1 MIPSDSLRHEI
12 LNYSLNKYNTKP
24 IYPWTLLPEYAVLRH
39 ESSLKWYALFMNVDG
54 QRLGLTPGRI
64 YDVIDLRCR
73 EEDISSYLGKRGFLP
88 AYHMSK
94 KDWITILLDG
104 SVDLEK
110 IIELLDISFEIT
122 RDHKD
127 LSSSSDYKSLG
138 KEDVFFKAISSN
150 NNSDYSHNYF
160 NKSFDTNNNSKY
172 NKSFDISN
180 DSKYNRSFYADKNYD
195 YNISKDIEIPAKVT
209 FTGTYKDQPL
219 SFGGRRHADESLP
232 PKIAQMK
239 ELYNVLDSKPGAD
252 GYYFYKQGK
261 FMEDYEEPYDFRGR
275 FTRYFPTYHVM
286 NNDQLQGYF
295 DFRRRFRNGE
305 IDAYSLSGS
314 SIASISFVYVYL
326 YEILCNIGISD
337 PEEGFRKLLYIDE
350 VFGDKDPSMHEYIQD
365 WLKDYVVY
373 YNLPENL
380 IDGVYDKSFDDS
392 LSTLLT
398 YENYLRGVKGDK
410 ISSPSENI
418 INDNKT
424 SKDPGVGLSED
435 DIHKIF
441 EAIDAL
447 SSYSLK
453 GSLFYKKNPK
463 DMEEVTV
470 RAYRNVSLF
479 YQEHN
484 KPMLLEKCFGA
495 KGVYPYHMFRKA
507 IFYDHI
513 HYEDYEYVF
522 SDARIYRCRD
532 GHWSLETFYKAD
544 SKSSDL
550 GAICKEIDRICRR
563 KFSFGHPLQQKLN
576 LPLIIQ
582 AISDA
587 ADTYIK
593 EKEEAAKP
601 KIHID
606 FGKLSG
612 IRKDAA
618 YTRDQLITEE
628 EMSDEDEFMKFDD
641 EVSAG
646 NETKA
651 GSNNNAS
658 VYNYKL
664 QPSENDNNIK
674 DDITEDDISKD
685 YILKGDIFNDQASN
699 DNDANDKAVSND
711 QPSGNL
717 LISEHQM
724 NIVNLLLSGGNV
736 IEYAASNHLMLA
748 VEIDAIN
755 EALYDEIGDTVI
767 EFDGDT
773 PRLVEDYIGEIKN
786 TLELNDNGN

>member
-12 LNYSLNKYNTKP
+12 LEYSLNKYNTKP

-73 EEDISSYLGKRGFLP
+73 EEDIPSFLGKRGFLP

-104 SVDLEK
+104 SVELEK

-127 LSSSSDYKSLG
+127 LSSSSDY
-138 KEDVFFKAISSN
+138 
-150 NNSDYSHNYF
+150 
-160 NKSFDTNNNSKY
+160 

-180 DSKYNRSFYADKNYD
+180 DSKYNRSFCADKNYD

-337 PEEGFRKLLYIDE
+337 PEEGFRKLLYVDE

-373 YNLPENL
+373 YNLPESL

-392 LSTLLT
+392 LSTILT
-398 YENYLRGVKGDK
+398 YENYIRGVKGDK
-410 ISSPSENI
+410 ISSSSEKI
-418 INDNKT
+418 INDDKT
-424 SKDPGVGLSED
+424 SKDSSFELSED
-435 DIHKIF
+435 DVHKIF

-463 DMEEVTV
+463 DMEEITV

-628 EMSDEDEFMKFDD
+628 EMSDEDEFMKFED

-646 NETKA
+646 NITESV
-651 GSNNNAS
+651 SNKS
-658 VYNYKL
+658 VALSDSKL
-664 QPSENDNNIK
+664 QIGV
-674 DDITEDDISKD
+674 DDIDIREV
-685 YILKGDIFNDQASN
+685 ISN
-699 DNDANDKAVSND
+699 DNISNDKTVSND

-724 NIVNLLLSGGNV
+724 NIVNLLLAGGNV

-773 PRLVEDYIGEIKN
+773 PELVEDYIDDIKQI
-786 TLELNDNGN
+786 LGIR

>member
-12 LNYSLNKYNTKP
+12 LEYSLNKYNTKP

-127 LSSSSDYKSLG
+127 LSSSSDY
-138 KEDVFFKAISSN
+138 
-150 NNSDYSHNYF
+150 
-160 NKSFDTNNNSKY
+160 

-219 SFGGRRHADESLP
+219 SFGGRRRADESLP

-314 SIASISFVYVYL
+314 SITSLSFVYVYL

-350 VFGDKDPSMHEYIQD
+350 VFGDKDSSMHEYIQD

-373 YNLPENL
+373 YNLPESL
-380 IDGVYDKSFDDS
+380 IDEVYDKCFDDS
-392 LSTLLT
+392 LSTILT
-398 YENYLRGVKGDK
+398 YENYIRDVKGDK

-418 INDNKT
+418 INDDKT
-424 SKDPGVGLSED
+424 SKDSAFELSDD

-453 GSLFYKKNPK
+453 GSLFHKKNPK
-463 DMEEVTV
+463 DMEEITV

-522 SDARIYRCRD
+522 SNARIYRCRD

-628 EMSDEDEFMKFDD
+628 EMSDEDEFMKFED
-641 EVSAG
+641 EVLA
-646 NETKA
+646 
-651 GSNNNAS
+651 SNITES
-658 VYNYKL
+658 VSNKSVALSDSKL
-664 QPSENDNNIK
+664 QIGV
-674 DDITEDDISKD
+674 DDIDIREV
-685 YILKGDIFNDQASN
+685 ISN
-699 DNDANDKAVSND
+699 DNISNDKTVRND

-724 NIVNLLLSGGNV
+724 NIVNLLLAGENV

-748 VEIDAIN
+748 IEIDAIN

-773 PRLVEDYIGEIKN
+773 PELVEDYIDDIKQI
-786 TLELNDNGN
+786 LGIR

>member
-12 LNYSLNKYNTKP
+12 LEYSLNKYNTKP

-104 SVDLEK
+104 SVDIEK

-127 LSSSSDYKSLG
+127 LSSSSD
-138 KEDVFFKAISSN
+138 
-150 NNSDYSHNYF
+150 
-160 NKSFDTNNNSKY
+160 Y

-195 YNISKDIEIPAKVT
+195 YNISKDIDIPAKVT

-219 SFGGRRHADESLP
+219 SFGGRRRADESLP

-305 IDAYSLSGS
+305 IDVSSISSGAYVTSLSF
-314 SIASISFVYVYL
+314 IYVYL

-337 PEEGFRKLLYIDE
+337 PEEGFRKLLYMDE

-373 YNLPENL
+373 YNLPESL
-380 IDGVYDKSFDDS
+380 IDGGYDKSFDDS

-398 YENYLRGVKGDK
+398 YENFIRDARGDK
-410 ISSPSENI
+410 ISSSSENI
-418 INDNKT
+418 IDDDKT
-424 SKDPGVGLSED
+424 SKDSSFELSED

-513 HYEDYEYVF
+513 HYEDYEYIF

-628 EMSDEDEFMKFDD
+628 ELSDEDEFLKF
-641 EVSAG
+641 
-646 NETKA
+646 
-651 GSNNNAS
+651 
-658 VYNYKL
+658 
-664 QPSENDNNIK
+664 ENDNNIK

-685 YILKGDIFNDQASN
+685 YILKVDISNDQISN
-699 DNDANDKAVSND
+699 DNVSNDKTVSND

-717 LISEHQM
+717 PISEKQM

-748 VEIDAIN
+748 IEIDAIN

-773 PRLVEDYIGEIKN
+773 PELVEDYIDDIKQI
-786 TLELNDNGN
+786 LGIR

>member
-12 LNYSLNKYNTKP
+12 LEYSLNKYNTKP

-127 LSSSSDYKSLG
+127 LSSSSG
-138 KEDVFFKAISSN
+138 
-150 NNSDYSHNYF
+150 H
-160 NKSFDTNNNSKY
+160 
-172 NKSFDISN
+172 
-180 DSKYNRSFYADKNYD
+180 KNYD

-219 SFGGRRHADESLP
+219 SFGGRRRADESLP

-337 PEEGFRKLLYIDE
+337 PEEGFRKLLYVDE

-373 YNLPENL
+373 YNLPESL

-392 LSTLLT
+392 LSTILT
-398 YENYLRGVKGDK
+398 YENYIRDIKGDK
-410 ISSPSENI
+410 ISSSSENI
-418 INDNKT
+418 INDDKT
-424 SKDPGVGLSED
+424 SKDSTFELSED
-435 DIHKIF
+435 DVHKIF

-550 GAICKEIDRICRR
+550 GAICKEID
-563 KFSFGHPLQQKLN
+563 
-576 LPLIIQ
+576 
-582 AISDA
+582 
-587 ADTYIK
+587 
-593 EKEEAAKP
+593 
-601 KIHID
+601 
-606 FGKLSG
+606 
-612 IRKDAA
+612 
-618 YTRDQLITEE
+618 
-628 EMSDEDEFMKFDD
+628 
-641 EVSAG
+641 
-646 NETKA
+646 
-651 GSNNNAS
+651 
-658 VYNYKL
+658 
-664 QPSENDNNIK
+664 
-674 DDITEDDISKD
+674 
-685 YILKGDIFNDQASN
+685 
-699 DNDANDKAVSND
+699 
-711 QPSGNL
+711 
-717 LISEHQM
+717 
-724 NIVNLLLSGGNV
+724 
-736 IEYAASNHLMLA
+736 
-748 VEIDAIN
+748 
-755 EALYDEIGDTVI
+755 
-767 EFDGDT
+767 
-773 PRLVEDYIGEIKN
+773 
-786 TLELNDNGN
+786 

>member
-12 LNYSLNKYNTKP
+12 LEYSLNKYNTKP

-73 EEDISSYLGKRGFLP
+73 KEDISSYLGKRGFLP

-104 SVDLEK
+104 SADLEK

-127 LSSSSDYKSLG
+127 LSSSSD
-138 KEDVFFKAISSN
+138 
-150 NNSDYSHNYF
+150 
-160 NKSFDTNNNSKY
+160 Y

-219 SFGGRRHADESLP
+219 SFGGRRRADESLP

-314 SIASISFVYVYL
+314 SITSLSFVYVYL

-373 YNLPENL
+373 YNLPESL

-392 LSTLLT
+392 LSTILT
-398 YENYLRGVKGDK
+398 YENYIRDVKGDK

-418 INDNKT
+418 INDDKT
-424 SKDPGVGLSED
+424 SKDSAFELSED

-658 VYNYKL
+658 VYDYKL
-664 QPSENDNNIK
+664 QPSENDNDIK

-685 YILKGDIFNDQASN
+685 YILKGDISNDQASN

-748 VEIDAIN
+748 IEIDAIN

-773 PRLVEDYIGEIKN
+773 PELVEDYIDDIKQI
-786 TLELNDNGN
+786 LGIR

>member
-12 LNYSLNKYNTKP
+12 LEYSLNKYNTKP

-127 LSSSSDYKSLG
+127 LSSSSDY
-138 KEDVFFKAISSN
+138 
-150 NNSDYSHNYF
+150 
-160 NKSFDTNNNSKY
+160 

-219 SFGGRRHADESLP
+219 SFGGRRRTDESLP

-239 ELYNVLDSKPGAD
+239 ELYNVLDSKTGAD

-261 FMEDYEEPYDFRGR
+261 FMEDYEEPYDFHGR

-314 SIASISFVYVYL
+314 SITSLSFVYVYL

-373 YNLPENL
+373 YNLPESL
-380 IDGVYDKSFDDS
+380 IDGVYDKNFDDS
-392 LSTLLT
+392 LSTILT
-398 YENYLRGVKGDK
+398 YENYIRDVKGDK

-418 INDNKT
+418 INDDKT
-424 SKDPGVGLSED
+424 SKDSAFELSDD

-463 DMEEVTV
+463 DMEEITV

-628 EMSDEDEFMKFDD
+628 EIYSEEDLLDQIDTGAKNNQYTSDEYEFMKFDD
-641 EVSAG
+641 EVLAG

-651 GSNNNAS
+651 GSDNNAS
-658 VYNYKL
+658 VYDYKL
-664 QPSENDNNIK
+664 QPSE
-674 DDITEDDISKD
+674 
-685 YILKGDIFNDQASN
+685 
-699 DNDANDKAVSND
+699 NDKAVSND

-717 LISEHQM
+717 PISEHQM
-724 NIVNLLLSGGNV
+724 NIVNLLLAGKNV

-755 EALYDEIGDTVI
+755 ETLYDEIGDTVI

-773 PRLVEDYIGEIKN
+773 PELVEDYIDDIKQI
-786 TLELNDNGN
+786 LGIR

>member
-12 LNYSLNKYNTKP
+12 LEYSLNKYNTKP

-104 SVDLEK
+104 SADLEK

-127 LSSSSDYKSLG
+127 LSSSSD
-138 KEDVFFKAISSN
+138 
-150 NNSDYSHNYF
+150 
-160 NKSFDTNNNSKY
+160 Y

-314 SIASISFVYVYL
+314 SIISLSFIYVYL

-350 VFGDKDPSMHEYIQD
+350 VFGDKDPSMHEYITD

-373 YNLPENL
+373 YNLPESL

-424 SKDPGVGLSED
+424 SKDSAFELSDD

-628 EMSDEDEFMKFDD
+628 EIYSEEDLLDQIDTGAKNNQYTSDEYEFMKFDD

-658 VYNYKL
+658 VYDYKL
-664 QPSENDNNIK
+664 QPSE
-674 DDITEDDISKD
+674 
-685 YILKGDIFNDQASN
+685 
-699 DNDANDKAVSND
+699 NDKAVSND

-748 VEIDAIN
+748 IEIDAIN

-773 PRLVEDYIGEIKN
+773 PELVEDYIDDIKQI
-786 TLELNDNGN
+786 LGIR

>member
-12 LNYSLNKYNTKP
+12 LEYSLNKYNTKP

-88 AYHMSK
+88 AYHMNK

-122 RDHKD
+122 RNHKD
-127 LSSSSDYKSLG
+127 LSSSSD
-138 KEDVFFKAISSN
+138 
-150 NNSDYSHNYF
+150 
-160 NKSFDTNNNSKY
+160 Y

-180 DSKYNRSFYADKNYD
+180 DSKYVKSFYSDNNYEH
-195 YNISKDIEIPAKVT
+195 NISKDIDIPAKVT

-219 SFGGRRHADESLP
+219 SFGGRRRADESLP

-261 FMEDYEEPYDFRGR
+261 FMEDYEEPYDFHGR

-373 YNLPENL
+373 YNLPESL

-398 YENYLRGVKGDK
+398 YENFIRDIKDDK

-418 INDNKT
+418 INDDKT

-628 EMSDEDEFMKFDD
+628 EMSDEDEFMKFED
-641 EVSAG
+641 EVLA
-646 NETKA
+646 
-651 GSNNNAS
+651 SNITES
-658 VYNYKL
+658 VSNKSVALSDSKL
-664 QPSENDNNIK
+664 QIGV
-674 DDITEDDISKD
+674 DDIDIREV
-685 YILKGDIFNDQASN
+685 ISN
-699 DNDANDKAVSND
+699 DNISNDKTVSND

-724 NIVNLLLSGGNV
+724 NIVNLLL
-736 IEYAASNHLMLA
+736 
-748 VEIDAIN
+748 
-755 EALYDEIGDTVI
+755 
-767 EFDGDT
+767 
-773 PRLVEDYIGEIKN
+773 
-786 TLELNDNGN
+786 

>member
-12 LNYSLNKYNTKP
+12 LEYSLNKYNTKP

-88 AYHMSK
+88 AYHMNK

-127 LSSSSDYKSLG
+127 LSSSSDY
-138 KEDVFFKAISSN
+138 
-150 NNSDYSHNYF
+150 
-160 NKSFDTNNNSKY
+160 

-195 YNISKDIEIPAKVT
+195 YNISKDIDIPAKVT

-219 SFGGRRHADESLP
+219 SFGGRRRADESLP

-261 FMEDYEEPYDFRGR
+261 FMEDYEEPYDFHGR

-314 SIASISFVYVYL
+314 SITSLSFIYVYL

-373 YNLPENL
+373 YNLPESL

-398 YENYLRGVKGDK
+398 YENFIRDIKDDK

-418 INDNKT
+418 INDDKT

-628 EMSDEDEFMKFDD
+628 EMSDEDEFMKFED
-641 EVSAG
+641 EVLA
-646 NETKA
+646 
-651 GSNNNAS
+651 SNITES
-658 VYNYKL
+658 VSNKSVALSDSKL
-664 QPSENDNNIK
+664 QIGV
-674 DDITEDDISKD
+674 DDIDIREV
-685 YILKGDIFNDQASN
+685 ISN
-699 DNDANDKAVSND
+699 DNISNDKTVSND

-748 VEIDAIN
+748 IEIDAIN

-767 EFDGDT
+767 EFDEDT
-773 PRLVEDYIGEIKN
+773 PELVEDYIDDIKQI
-786 TLELNDNGN
+786 LGIR

>member
-12 LNYSLNKYNTKP
+12 LEYSLNKYNTKP

-73 EEDISSYLGKRGFLP
+73 EEDISSYLGKKGFLP

-127 LSSSSDYKSLG
+127 LSSSS
-138 KEDVFFKAISSN
+138 E
-150 NNSDYSHNYF
+150 
-160 NKSFDTNNNSKY
+160 Y

-180 DSKYNRSFYADKNYD
+180 DSKYNRSFCADKNYD
-195 YNISKDIEIPAKVT
+195 YNISKDIDIPAKVT

-219 SFGGRRHADESLP
+219 SFGGRRRADESLP
-232 PKIAQMK
+232 PMIAQMK

-261 FMEDYEEPYDFRGR
+261 FMEDYEEPYDFHGR

-314 SIASISFVYVYL
+314 SITSLSFIYVYL

-373 YNLPENL
+373 YNLPESL

-392 LSTLLT
+392 LSTILT
-398 YENYLRGVKGDK
+398 YENYIRDIKDDK

-435 DIHKIF
+435 DVHKIF

-628 EMSDEDEFMKFDD
+628 EMSDEDEFMKFED
-641 EVSAG
+641 EVSVD

-658 VYNYKL
+658 VYDYKL

-685 YILKGDIFNDQASN
+685 YILKGDVFNDQASN
-699 DNDANDKAVSND
+699 DNDANNKAVSND

-724 NIVNLLLSGGNV
+724 NIVNLLLAGGNV

-748 VEIDAIN
+748 IEIDAIN

-773 PRLVEDYIGEIKN
+773 PELVEDYIDDIKQI
-786 TLELNDNGN
+786 LGIR

>member
-12 LNYSLNKYNTKP
+12 LEYSLNKYNTKP

-73 EEDISSYLGKRGFLP
+73 EEDIPSFLGKRGFLP

-127 LSSSSDYKSLG
+127 LSSSSDY
-138 KEDVFFKAISSN
+138 
-150 NNSDYSHNYF
+150 
-160 NKSFDTNNNSKY
+160 

-219 SFGGRRHADESLP
+219 SFGGRRRADESLP

-261 FMEDYEEPYDFRGR
+261 FMEDYEEPYDFHGR

-295 DFRRRFRNGE
+295 DFRRRFRNGV

-314 SIASISFVYVYL
+314 SIASLSFIYVYL

-373 YNLPENL
+373 YNLPESL
-380 IDGVYDKSFDDS
+380 IDGGYDKSFDDS

-398 YENYLRGVKGDK
+398 YENFIRDAKDDK

-418 INDNKT
+418 INDDKT
-424 SKDPGVGLSED
+424 SKDPAFELSED
-435 DIHKIF
+435 DVHKIF

-628 EMSDEDEFMKFDD
+628 EMSDEDEFMKFED
-641 EVSAG
+641 EVSVD

-658 VYNYKL
+658 VYDYKL
-664 QPSENDNNIK
+664 QSSENDNNIK
-674 DDITEDDISKD
+674 DDITED

-724 NIVNLLLSGGNV
+724 NIVNLLLAGGNV

-748 VEIDAIN
+748 IEIDAIN

-773 PRLVEDYIGEIKN
+773 PELVEDYIDDIKQI
-786 TLELNDNGN
+786 LGIR

>member
-12 LNYSLNKYNTKP
+12 LEYSLNKYNTKP

-88 AYHMSK
+88 AYHMNK

-127 LSSSSDYKSLG
+127 LSSSSDY
-138 KEDVFFKAISSN
+138 
-150 NNSDYSHNYF
+150 
-160 NKSFDTNNNSKY
+160 

-180 DSKYNRSFYADKNYD
+180 DSKYVKSFYSDNNYEH
-195 YNISKDIEIPAKVT
+195 NISKDIDIPAKVT

-219 SFGGRRHADESLP
+219 SFGGRRRADESLP

-261 FMEDYEEPYDFRGR
+261 FMEDYEEPYDFHGR

-305 IDAYSLSGS
+305 IDAYSVSGS
-314 SIASISFVYVYL
+314 SITSLSFIYVYL

-373 YNLPENL
+373 YNLPESL

-398 YENYLRGVKGDK
+398 YENFIRDIKDDK

-418 INDNKT
+418 INDDKT

-628 EMSDEDEFMKFDD
+628 EMSDEDEFMKFED
-641 EVSAG
+641 EVLA
-646 NETKA
+646 
-651 GSNNNAS
+651 SNITES
-658 VYNYKL
+658 VSNKSVALSDSKL
-664 QPSENDNNIK
+664 QIGV
-674 DDITEDDISKD
+674 DDIDIREV
-685 YILKGDIFNDQASN
+685 ISN
-699 DNDANDKAVSND
+699 DNISNDKTVSND

-748 VEIDAIN
+748 IEIDAIN

-767 EFDGDT
+767 EFDEDT
-773 PRLVEDYIGEIKN
+773 PELVEDYIDDIKQI
-786 TLELNDNGN
+786 LGIR

>member
-12 LNYSLNKYNTKP
+12 LEYSLNKYNTKP

-127 LSSSSDYKSLG
+127 LSSSSDY
-138 KEDVFFKAISSN
+138 
-150 NNSDYSHNYF
+150 
-160 NKSFDTNNNSKY
+160 

-209 FTGTYKDQPL
+209 FTGTYKDQHL
-219 SFGGRRHADESLP
+219 SFGGRRRADESLP

-305 IDAYSLSGS
+305 IDVSNILSGS
-314 SIASISFVYVYL
+314 AIASLSFVYVYL

-373 YNLPENL
+373 YNLPESL
-380 IDGVYDKSFDDS
+380 IDGGYDKSFDDS
-392 LSTLLT
+392 LSTILT
-398 YENYLRGVKGDK
+398 YENYIRDVKGDK

-418 INDNKT
+418 INDDKK
-424 SKDPGVGLSED
+424 SKDPAFELSED
-435 DIHKIF
+435 DVHKIF

-463 DMEEVTV
+463 DMEEITV

-618 YTRDQLITEE
+618 YTREQLITEE
-628 EMSDEDEFMKFDD
+628 EMSDEDEFMKFED
-641 EVSAG
+641 EVLA
-646 NETKA
+646 
-651 GSNNNAS
+651 SNITES
-658 VYNYKL
+658 VSNKSVALSDSKL
-664 QPSENDNNIK
+664 QIGV
-674 DDITEDDISKD
+674 DDIDIREV
-685 YILKGDIFNDQASN
+685 ISN
-699 DNDANDKAVSND
+699 DNISNDKTVSND

-724 NIVNLLLSGGNV
+724 NIVSLLLAGENV

-755 EALYDEIGDTVI
+755 ETLYDEIGDTVI

-773 PRLVEDYIGEIKN
+773 PELVEDYIDDIKQI
-786 TLELNDNGN
+786 LGIR

>member
-12 LNYSLNKYNTKP
+12 LEYSLNKYNTKP

-104 SVDLEK
+104 SVDVNK
-110 IIELLDISFEIT
+110 ILELLDISFEIT

-127 LSSSSDYKSLG
+127 LSSSSD
-138 KEDVFFKAISSN
+138 
-150 NNSDYSHNYF
+150 
-160 NKSFDTNNNSKY
+160 Y

-180 DSKYNRSFYADKNYD
+180 DSKYNRSFYADKNYN
-195 YNISKDIEIPAKVT
+195 YNISKEIDIPAKVT
-209 FTGTYKDQPL
+209 FTDTYKDQPL
-219 SFGGRRHADESLP
+219 SFGGRKRADESLP

-239 ELYNVLDSKPGAD
+239 DLYNVLDSKPGAD

-286 NNDQLQGYF
+286 TSDQLQGYF

-314 SIASISFVYVYL
+314 SITSLSFIYVYL

-373 YNLPENL
+373 YNLPESL
-380 IDGVYDKSFDDS
+380 IEGVYDKSFDDS

-398 YENYLRGVKGDK
+398 YENYIRDVKGDK

-418 INDNKT
+418 INDDKT
-424 SKDPGVGLSED
+424 SKDSAFELSDD

-587 ADTYIK
+587 ADAYIK

-618 YTRDQLITEE
+618 YTRDQLITEG
-628 EMSDEDEFMKFDD
+628 EMSDEDEFMKFED
-641 EVSAG
+641 EVSVD

-658 VYNYKL
+658 VYDYKL

-724 NIVNLLLSGGNV
+724 NIVNLLLAGGNV

-748 VEIDAIN
+748 IEIDAIN

-773 PRLVEDYIGEIKN
+773 PELVEDYIYDIKQI
-786 TLELNDNGN
+786 LGIR

>member
-12 LNYSLNKYNTKP
+12 LEYSLNKYNTKP

-39 ESSLKWYALFMNVDG
+39 ESSLKWYALFINVDG

-127 LSSSSDYKSLG
+127 LSSSSDY
-138 KEDVFFKAISSN
+138 
-150 NNSDYSHNYF
+150 
-160 NKSFDTNNNSKY
+160 

-195 YNISKDIEIPAKVT
+195 YNISKDIDIPAKVT

-219 SFGGRRHADESLP
+219 SFGGRRRADESLP

-314 SIASISFVYVYL
+314 SIISLSFIYVYL

-373 YNLPENL
+373 YNLPESL

-392 LSTLLT
+392 LSTILT
-398 YENYLRGVKGDK
+398 YENYIRDVKGDK
-410 ISSPSENI
+410 INSSSENI

-424 SKDPGVGLSED
+424 SKDPAFELSED
-435 DIHKIF
+435 DVHKIF

-463 DMEEVTV
+463 DMEEITV

-628 EMSDEDEFMKFDD
+628 EMSDEDEFMKFED
-641 EVSAG
+641 EVLA
-646 NETKA
+646 
-651 GSNNNAS
+651 SNITES
-658 VYNYKL
+658 VSNKSVALSDSKL
-664 QPSENDNNIK
+664 QIGV
-674 DDITEDDISKD
+674 DDIDIREV
-685 YILKGDIFNDQASN
+685 ISN
-699 DNDANDKAVSND
+699 DNISNDKTVSND

-724 NIVNLLLSGGNV
+724 NIVNLLLAGGNV

-748 VEIDAIN
+748 IEIDAIN

-773 PRLVEDYIGEIKN
+773 PELVEDYIYDIKQI
-786 TLELNDNGN
+786 LGIR

>member
-12 LNYSLNKYNTKP
+12 LEYSLHKYNTKP
-24 IYPWTLLPEYAVLRH
+24 IYPWTLLPESAVLRH
-39 ESSLKWYALFMNVDG
+39 EGSLKWYALFMNVDG

-73 EEDISSYLGKRGFLP
+73 EEDISSYLGKKGFLP

-127 LSSSSDYKSLG
+127 LSSSS
-138 KEDVFFKAISSN
+138 E
-150 NNSDYSHNYF
+150 
-160 NKSFDTNNNSKY
+160 Y

-180 DSKYNRSFYADKNYD
+180 DSKYNRSFCADKNYD
-195 YNISKDIEIPAKVT
+195 YNISKDIDIPAKVT

-219 SFGGRRHADESLP
+219 SFGGRRRADESLP
-232 PKIAQMK
+232 PMIAQMK

-261 FMEDYEEPYDFRGR
+261 FMEDYEEPYDFHGR

-314 SIASISFVYVYL
+314 SITSLSFIYVYL

-373 YNLPENL
+373 YNLPESL

-392 LSTLLT
+392 LSTILT
-398 YENYLRGVKGDK
+398 YENYIRDIKDDK

-435 DIHKIF
+435 DVHKIF

-628 EMSDEDEFMKFDD
+628 EMSDEDEFMKFED
-641 EVSAG
+641 EVSVD

-658 VYNYKL
+658 VYDYKL

-685 YILKGDIFNDQASN
+685 YILKGDVFNDQASN
-699 DNDANDKAVSND
+699 DNDANNKAVSND

-724 NIVNLLLSGGNV
+724 NIVNLLLAGGNV

-748 VEIDAIN
+748 IEIDAIN

-773 PRLVEDYIGEIKN
+773 PELVEDYIDDIKQI
-786 TLELNDNGN
+786 LGIR

>member
-12 LNYSLNKYNTKP
+12 LEYSLNKYNTKP

-88 AYHMSK
+88 AYHMNK

-127 LSSSSDYKSLG
+127 LSSSSDY
-138 KEDVFFKAISSN
+138 
-150 NNSDYSHNYF
+150 
-160 NKSFDTNNNSKY
+160 

-180 DSKYNRSFYADKNYD
+180 DSKYVKSFYSDNNYEH
-195 YNISKDIEIPAKVT
+195 NISKDIDIPAKVT

-219 SFGGRRHADESLP
+219 SFGGRRRADESLP

-261 FMEDYEEPYDFRGR
+261 FMEDYEEPYDFHGR

-305 IDAYSLSGS
+305 IDAYSVSGS
-314 SIASISFVYVYL
+314 SITSLSFIYVYL

-337 PEEGFRKLLYIDE
+337 PKEGFRKLLYIDE

-373 YNLPENL
+373 YNLPESL

-398 YENYLRGVKGDK
+398 YENFIRDIKDDK

-418 INDNKT
+418 INDDKT

-628 EMSDEDEFMKFDD
+628 EMSDEDEFMKFED
-641 EVSAG
+641 EVLA
-646 NETKA
+646 
-651 GSNNNAS
+651 SNITES
-658 VYNYKL
+658 VSNKSVALSDSKL
-664 QPSENDNNIK
+664 QIGV
-674 DDITEDDISKD
+674 DDIDIREV
-685 YILKGDIFNDQASN
+685 ISN
-699 DNDANDKAVSND
+699 DNISNDKTVSND

-748 VEIDAIN
+748 IEIDAIN

-767 EFDGDT
+767 EFDEDT
-773 PRLVEDYIGEIKN
+773 PELVEDYIDDIKQI
-786 TLELNDNGN
+786 LGIR

>member
-1 MIPSDSLRHEI
+1 MIPSDSLRHDI

-73 EEDISSYLGKRGFLP
+73 EEDISYYLGKRGFLP

-138 KEDVFFKAISSN
+138 KEDVFFKANSLN

-195 YNISKDIEIPAKVT
+195 YNISKDIDIPAKVT
-209 FTGTYKDQPL
+209 FTGTYNDQPL
-219 SFGGRRHADESLP
+219 SFGGRRRADESLP

-305 IDAYSLSGS
+305 IDVSNILSGS
-314 SIASISFVYVYL
+314 AIASLSFVYVYL

-373 YNLPENL
+373 YNLPESL

-392 LSTLLT
+392 LSTILT
-398 YENYLRGVKGDK
+398 YENYIRDVKGDK
-410 ISSPSENI
+410 ISSSSDNI
-418 INDNKT
+418 INDDKT

-628 EMSDEDEFMKFDD
+628 EMSDEDEFMKFED
-641 EVSAG
+641 EVLA
-646 NETKA
+646 
-651 GSNNNAS
+651 SNITES
-658 VYNYKL
+658 VSNKNVALSDSKL
-664 QPSENDNNIK
+664 QIGV
-674 DDITEDDISKD
+674 DDIDIREV
-685 YILKGDIFNDQASN
+685 ISN
-699 DNDANDKAVSND
+699 DNISNDKTVSND
-711 QPSGNL
+711 QPSGSL

-724 NIVNLLLSGGNV
+724 NIVNLLLAGEDV

-755 EALYDEIGDTVI
+755 ETLYDEIGDTVI

-773 PRLVEDYIGEIKN
+773 PELVEDYIDDIKQI
-786 TLELNDNGN
+786 LGIR

>member
-12 LNYSLNKYNTKP
+12 LEYSLNKYNTKP

-54 QRLGLTPGRI
+54 QRLGLAPGRI

-127 LSSSSDYKSLG
+127 LSSSSDY
-138 KEDVFFKAISSN
+138 
-150 NNSDYSHNYF
+150 
-160 NKSFDTNNNSKY
+160 

-219 SFGGRRHADESLP
+219 SFGGRRRADESLP

-314 SIASISFVYVYL
+314 SITSLSFIYVYL

-373 YNLPENL
+373 YNLPESL
-380 IDGVYDKSFDDS
+380 IDGIYDKSFDDS
-392 LSTLLT
+392 LSTILT
-398 YENYLRGVKGDK
+398 YENFIRDIKDDK

-418 INDNKT
+418 SNDNKT

-453 GSLFYKKNPK
+453 GSLFYKKYPK

-628 EMSDEDEFMKFDD
+628 EMSDEDEFMKFED
-641 EVSAG
+641 EVLA
-646 NETKA
+646 
-651 GSNNNAS
+651 SNITES
-658 VYNYKL
+658 VSNKSVALSDSKL
-664 QPSENDNNIK
+664 QIGV
-674 DDITEDDISKD
+674 DDIDIREV
-685 YILKGDIFNDQASN
+685 ISN
-699 DNDANDKAVSND
+699 DNISNDKTVSND

-724 NIVNLLLSGGNV
+724 NIVNLLLAGENV

-755 EALYDEIGDTVI
+755 ETLYDEIGDTVI
-767 EFDGDT
+767 EFDGDM
-773 PRLVEDYIGEIKN
+773 PELVEDYIDDIKQI
-786 TLELNDNGN
+786 LGIR

>member
-12 LNYSLNKYNTKP
+12 LEYSLNKYNTKP

-73 EEDISSYLGKRGFLP
+73 KEDISSYLGKRGFLP

-127 LSSSSDYKSLG
+127 FSSSSD
-138 KEDVFFKAISSN
+138 
-150 NNSDYSHNYF
+150 
-160 NKSFDTNNNSKY
+160 Y

-219 SFGGRRHADESLP
+219 SFGGRRRADESLP

-261 FMEDYEEPYDFRGR
+261 FMEDYEEPYDFHGR

-305 IDAYSLSGS
+305 IDAYSVSGS
-314 SIASISFVYVYL
+314 SITSLSFVYVYL

-373 YNLPENL
+373 YNLPESL
-380 IDGVYDKSFDDS
+380 IDGIYDKSFDDS
-392 LSTLLT
+392 LSTILT
-398 YENYLRGVKGDK
+398 YENYIRDVKGDK

-418 INDNKT
+418 INDDKS
-424 SKDPGVGLSED
+424 SKDSAFELSED

-447 SSYSLK
+447 SSDSLK

-463 DMEEVTV
+463 DMEEITV

-628 EMSDEDEFMKFDD
+628 EMSDEDEFMKFED
-641 EVSAG
+641 EVLA
-646 NETKA
+646 
-651 GSNNNAS
+651 SNITES
-658 VYNYKL
+658 VPNKSVALSDSKL
-664 QPSENDNNIK
+664 QIGV
-674 DDITEDDISKD
+674 DDIDIREV
-685 YILKGDIFNDQASN
+685 ISN
-699 DNDANDKAVSND
+699 DNISNDKTVSND

-717 LISEHQM
+717 PISEHQM
-724 NIVNLLLSGGNV
+724 NIVNLLLAGKNV

-755 EALYDEIGDTVI
+755 ETLYDEIGDTVI

-773 PRLVEDYIGEIKN
+773 PELVEDYIDDIKQI
-786 TLELNDNGN
+786 LGIR

>member
-12 LNYSLNKYNTKP
+12 LEYSLNKYNTKP

-127 LSSSSDYKSLG
+127 LSSSSDY
-138 KEDVFFKAISSN
+138 
-150 NNSDYSHNYF
+150 
-160 NKSFDTNNNSKY
+160 

-195 YNISKDIEIPAKVT
+195 YNISKDIDIPAKVT

-219 SFGGRRHADESLP
+219 SFGGRRRADEGLP
-232 PKIAQMK
+232 AKIAQMK

-261 FMEDYEEPYDFRGR
+261 FMEDYEEPYDFHGR

-314 SIASISFVYVYL
+314 SITSLSFIYVYL

-373 YNLPENL
+373 YNLPESL

-398 YENYLRGVKGDK
+398 YENFIRDIKDDK

-424 SKDPGVGLSED
+424 SKDPSVGLSED

-628 EMSDEDEFMKFDD
+628 EMSDEDEFMKFED
-641 EVSAG
+641 EVLV
-646 NETKA
+646 
-651 GSNNNAS
+651 SNITES
-658 VYNYKL
+658 VSNKSVALSDSKL
-664 QPSENDNNIK
+664 QIGV
-674 DDITEDDISKD
+674 DDIDIREV
-685 YILKGDIFNDQASN
+685 ISN
-699 DNDANDKAVSND
+699 DNISNDKTVSND

-724 NIVNLLLSGGNV
+724 NIVNLLLAGENV

-755 EALYDEIGDTVI
+755 ETLYDEIGDTVI

-773 PRLVEDYIGEIKN
+773 PELVEDYIDDIKQI
-786 TLELNDNGN
+786 LGIR

>member
-12 LNYSLNKYNTKP
+12 LEYSLNKYNTKP

-73 EEDISSYLGKRGFLP
+73 EEDISSYLGKRGFLL
-88 AYHMSK
+88 AYHMNK

-127 LSSSSDYKSLG
+127 LSSSSDY
-138 KEDVFFKAISSN
+138 
-150 NNSDYSHNYF
+150 
-160 NKSFDTNNNSKY
+160 

-180 DSKYNRSFYADKNYD
+180 DSKYVKSFYSDNNYEH
-195 YNISKDIEIPAKVT
+195 NISKDIDIPAKVT

-219 SFGGRRHADESLP
+219 SFGGRRRADESLP

-261 FMEDYEEPYDFRGR
+261 FMEDYEEPYDFHGR

-314 SIASISFVYVYL
+314 SITSLSFIYVYL

-373 YNLPENL
+373 YNLPESL

-398 YENYLRGVKGDK
+398 YENFIRDIKDDK

-418 INDNKT
+418 INDDKT

-628 EMSDEDEFMKFDD
+628 EMSDEDEFMKFED
-641 EVSAG
+641 EVLA
-646 NETKA
+646 
-651 GSNNNAS
+651 SNITES
-658 VYNYKL
+658 VSNKSVALSDSKL
-664 QPSENDNNIK
+664 QIGV
-674 DDITEDDISKD
+674 DDIDIREV
-685 YILKGDIFNDQASN
+685 ISN
-699 DNDANDKAVSND
+699 DNISNDKTVSND

-748 VEIDAIN
+748 IEIDAIN

-767 EFDGDT
+767 EFDEDT
-773 PRLVEDYIGEIKN
+773 PELVEDYIDDIKQI
-786 TLELNDNGN
+786 LGIR

>member
-12 LNYSLNKYNTKP
+12 LEYSLNKYNTKP

-73 EEDISSYLGKRGFLP
+73 KEDISSYLGKRGFLP

-127 LSSSSDYKSLG
+127 LSSSSDY
-138 KEDVFFKAISSN
+138 
-150 NNSDYSHNYF
+150 
-160 NKSFDTNNNSKY
+160 

-180 DSKYNRSFYADKNYD
+180 DPKYNRSFYADKNYD
-195 YNISKDIEIPAKVT
+195 YYISKDIEIPAKVT

-219 SFGGRRHADESLP
+219 SFGGRRRADESLP

-261 FMEDYEEPYDFRGR
+261 FMEDYEEPYDFHGR

-314 SIASISFVYVYL
+314 SITSLSFIYVYL

-373 YNLPENL
+373 YNLPESL
-380 IDGVYDKSFDDS
+380 INGVYDKSFDDS
-392 LSTLLT
+392 LSTILT
-398 YENYLRGVKGDK
+398 YENYIRDVKGDK

-424 SKDPGVGLSED
+424 SKDSAFELSDD

-628 EMSDEDEFMKFDD
+628 EIYSEEDILDQIDTGAKNNQYTSDEYEFMKFDD

-658 VYNYKL
+658 VYDYKL
-664 QPSENDNNIK
+664 QPSE
-674 DDITEDDISKD
+674 
-685 YILKGDIFNDQASN
+685 
-699 DNDANDKAVSND
+699 NDKAVSND

-748 VEIDAIN
+748 IEIDAIN

-773 PRLVEDYIGEIKN
+773 PELVEDYIDDIKQI
-786 TLELNDNGN
+786 LGIR

>member
-1 MIPSDSLRHEI
+1 
-12 LNYSLNKYNTKP
+12 
-24 IYPWTLLPEYAVLRH
+24 
-39 ESSLKWYALFMNVDG
+39 
-54 QRLGLTPGRI
+54 
-64 YDVIDLRCR
+64 
-73 EEDISSYLGKRGFLP
+73 
-88 AYHMSK
+88 
-94 KDWITILLDG
+94 
-104 SVDLEK
+104 
-110 IIELLDISFEIT
+110 
-122 RDHKD
+122 
-127 LSSSSDYKSLG
+127 
-138 KEDVFFKAISSN
+138 
-150 NNSDYSHNYF
+150 
-160 NKSFDTNNNSKY
+160 
-172 NKSFDISN
+172 
-180 DSKYNRSFYADKNYD
+180 
-195 YNISKDIEIPAKVT
+195 
-209 FTGTYKDQPL
+209 
-219 SFGGRRHADESLP
+219 
-232 PKIAQMK
+232 
-239 ELYNVLDSKPGAD
+239 
-252 GYYFYKQGK
+252 
-261 FMEDYEEPYDFRGR
+261 
-275 FTRYFPTYHVM
+275 
-286 NNDQLQGYF
+286 
-295 DFRRRFRNGE
+295 
-305 IDAYSLSGS
+305 
-314 SIASISFVYVYL
+314 
-326 YEILCNIGISD
+326 
-337 PEEGFRKLLYIDE
+337 
-350 VFGDKDPSMHEYIQD
+350 
-365 WLKDYVVY
+365 VVY
-373 YNLPENL
+373 YNLPESL

-392 LSTLLT
+392 LSTILT
-398 YENYLRGVKGDK
+398 YENYIRDIKDDK

-435 DIHKIF
+435 DVHKIF

-628 EMSDEDEFMKFDD
+628 EMSDEDEFMKFED
-641 EVSAG
+641 EVSVD

-658 VYNYKL
+658 VYDYKL

-685 YILKGDIFNDQASN
+685 YILKGDVFNDQASN
-699 DNDANDKAVSND
+699 DNDANNKAVSND

-724 NIVNLLLSGGNV
+724 NIVNLLLAGGNV

-748 VEIDAIN
+748 IEIDAIN

-773 PRLVEDYIGEIKN
+773 PELVEDYIDDIKQI
-786 TLELNDNGN
+786 LGIR

>member
-12 LNYSLNKYNTKP
+12 LEYSLNKYNTKP

-127 LSSSSDYKSLG
+127 LSSSSDY
-138 KEDVFFKAISSN
+138 
-150 NNSDYSHNYF
+150 
-160 NKSFDTNNNSKY
+160 

-219 SFGGRRHADESLP
+219 SFGGRRRADESLP

-314 SIASISFVYVYL
+314 SIISLSFIYVYL

-373 YNLPENL
+373 YNLPESL

-392 LSTLLT
+392 LSTILT
-398 YENYLRGVKGDK
+398 YENYIRDVKGDK

-424 SKDPGVGLSED
+424 SKDPGVELSED
-435 DIHKIF
+435 DVHKIF

-479 YQEHN
+479 HQEHN

-628 EMSDEDEFMKFDD
+628 EIYSEEDLLDQIDTGAKNNQYTSDEYEFMKFDD

-658 VYNYKL
+658 VYDYKL
-664 QPSENDNNIK
+664 QPSE
-674 DDITEDDISKD
+674 
-685 YILKGDIFNDQASN
+685 
-699 DNDANDKAVSND
+699 NDKAVSND

-748 VEIDAIN
+748 IEIDAIN

-773 PRLVEDYIGEIKN
+773 PELVEDYIDDIKQI
-786 TLELNDNGN
+786 LGIR

>member
-12 LNYSLNKYNTKP
+12 LEYSLNKYNTKP

-73 EEDISSYLGKRGFLP
+73 EEDISSYLGKRGFLL
-88 AYHMSK
+88 AYHMNK

-127 LSSSSDYKSLG
+127 LSSSSDY
-138 KEDVFFKAISSN
+138 
-150 NNSDYSHNYF
+150 
-160 NKSFDTNNNSKY
+160 

-180 DSKYNRSFYADKNYD
+180 DSKYVKSFYSDNNYEH
-195 YNISKDIEIPAKVT
+195 NISKDIDIPAKVT

-219 SFGGRRHADESLP
+219 SFGGRRRADESLP

-261 FMEDYEEPYDFRGR
+261 FMEDYEEPYDFHGR

-305 IDAYSLSGS
+305 IDAYSVSGS
-314 SIASISFVYVYL
+314 SITSLSFIYVYL

-373 YNLPENL
+373 YNLPESL

-398 YENYLRGVKGDK
+398 YENFIRDIKDDK

-418 INDNKT
+418 INDDKT

-628 EMSDEDEFMKFDD
+628 EMSDEDEFMKFED
-641 EVSAG
+641 EVLA
-646 NETKA
+646 
-651 GSNNNAS
+651 SNITES
-658 VYNYKL
+658 VSNKSVALSDSKL
-664 QPSENDNNIK
+664 QIGV
-674 DDITEDDISKD
+674 DDIDIREV
-685 YILKGDIFNDQASN
+685 ISN
-699 DNDANDKAVSND
+699 DNISNDKTVSND

-748 VEIDAIN
+748 IEIDAIN

-767 EFDGDT
+767 EFDEDT
-773 PRLVEDYIGEIKN
+773 PELVEDYIDDIKQI
-786 TLELNDNGN
+786 LGIR

>member
-12 LNYSLNKYNTKP
+12 LEYSLNKYNTKP

-127 LSSSSDYKSLG
+127 LSSSSDY
-138 KEDVFFKAISSN
+138 
-150 NNSDYSHNYF
+150 
-160 NKSFDTNNNSKY
+160 

-219 SFGGRRHADESLP
+219 SFGGRRRADESLP

-314 SIASISFVYVYL
+314 SITSLSFIYVYL

-373 YNLPENL
+373 YNLPESL
-380 IDGVYDKSFDDS
+380 IEGVYDKSFDDS

-398 YENYLRGVKGDK
+398 YENYIRDVKGDK
-410 ISSPSENI
+410 INSPSENI

-424 SKDPGVGLSED
+424 SKDPAFELSED
-435 DIHKIF
+435 DVHKIF

-628 EMSDEDEFMKFDD
+628 EMSDEDEFMKFED
-641 EVSAG
+641 EVSVD

-658 VYNYKL
+658 VYDYKL

-724 NIVNLLLSGGNV
+724 NIVNLLLAGGNV
-736 IEYAASNHLMLA
+736 IGYAASNHLMLA
-748 VEIDAIN
+748 IEIDAIN

-773 PRLVEDYIGEIKN
+773 PELVEDYIDDIKQI
-786 TLELNDNGN
+786 LGIR

>member
-12 LNYSLNKYNTKP
+12 LEYSLNKYNTKP

-88 AYHMSK
+88 AYHMNK

-127 LSSSSDYKSLG
+127 LSSSSDY
-138 KEDVFFKAISSN
+138 
-150 NNSDYSHNYF
+150 
-160 NKSFDTNNNSKY
+160 

-180 DSKYNRSFYADKNYD
+180 DSKYVKSFYSDNNYEH
-195 YNISKDIEIPAKVT
+195 NISKDIDIPAKVT

-219 SFGGRRHADESLP
+219 SFGGRRRADESLP

-261 FMEDYEEPYDFRGR
+261 FMEDYEEPYDFHGR

-305 IDAYSLSGS
+305 IDAYSVSGS
-314 SIASISFVYVYL
+314 SIASLSFIYVYL

-373 YNLPENL
+373 YNLPESL

-398 YENYLRGVKGDK
+398 YENFIRDAKDDK

-418 INDNKT
+418 INDDKT

-628 EMSDEDEFMKFDD
+628 EMSDEDEFMKFED
-641 EVSAG
+641 EVLA
-646 NETKA
+646 
-651 GSNNNAS
+651 SNITES
-658 VYNYKL
+658 VSNKSVALSDSKL
-664 QPSENDNNIK
+664 QIGV
-674 DDITEDDISKD
+674 DDIDIREV
-685 YILKGDIFNDQASN
+685 ISN
-699 DNDANDKAVSND
+699 DNISNDKTVSND

-748 VEIDAIN
+748 IEIDAIN

-767 EFDGDT
+767 EFDEDT
-773 PRLVEDYIGEIKN
+773 PELVEDYIDDIKQI
-786 TLELNDNGN
+786 LGIR

>member
-12 LNYSLNKYNTKP
+12 LEYSLNKYNTKP

-127 LSSSSDYKSLG
+127 LSSSSDY
-138 KEDVFFKAISSN
+138 
-150 NNSDYSHNYF
+150 
-160 NKSFDTNNNSKY
+160 

-219 SFGGRRHADESLP
+219 SFGGRRRADESLP

-261 FMEDYEEPYDFRGR
+261 FMEDYEEPYDFHGR

-305 IDAYSLSGS
+305 IDAYSVSGS
-314 SIASISFVYVYL
+314 SITSLSFVYVYL

-373 YNLPENL
+373 YNLPESL

-392 LSTLLT
+392 LSTILT
-398 YENYLRGVKGDK
+398 YENYIRDVKGDK
-410 ISSPSENI
+410 ISSSSENI
-418 INDNKT
+418 INDDKT
-424 SKDPGVGLSED
+424 SKDSAFELSED

-463 DMEEVTV
+463 DMEEITV

-628 EMSDEDEFMKFDD
+628 EMSDEDEFMKFED
-641 EVSAG
+641 EVLA
-646 NETKA
+646 
-651 GSNNNAS
+651 SNITES
-658 VYNYKL
+658 VSNKSVALSDSKL
-664 QPSENDNNIK
+664 QIGV
-674 DDITEDDISKD
+674 DDIDIREV
-685 YILKGDIFNDQASN
+685 ISN
-699 DNDANDKAVSND
+699 DNISNDKTVSND

-724 NIVNLLLSGGNV
+724 NIVNLLLAGENV

-748 VEIDAIN
+748 IEIDAIN

-773 PRLVEDYIGEIKN
+773 PELVEDYIDDIKQI
-786 TLELNDNGN
+786 LGIR

>member
-12 LNYSLNKYNTKP
+12 LEYSLNKYNTKP

-127 LSSSSDYKSLG
+127 LSSSSDY
-138 KEDVFFKAISSN
+138 
-150 NNSDYSHNYF
+150 
-160 NKSFDTNNNSKY
+160 

-180 DSKYNRSFYADKNYD
+180 DSKYNRSFYVDKNYD

-219 SFGGRRHADESLP
+219 SFGGRRRADESLP

-314 SIASISFVYVYL
+314 SIASLSFIYVYL

-373 YNLPENL
+373 YNLPESL

-392 LSTLLT
+392 LSTILT
-398 YENYLRGVKGDK
+398 YENYIRDVKGDK

-418 INDNKT
+418 INDDKT
-424 SKDPGVGLSED
+424 SKDSAFELSED

-628 EMSDEDEFMKFDD
+628 EMSDEDEFMKFED
-641 EVSAG
+641 EVLA
-646 NETKA
+646 
-651 GSNNNAS
+651 SNITES
-658 VYNYKL
+658 VSNKSVALSDSKL
-664 QPSENDNNIK
+664 QIGV
-674 DDITEDDISKD
+674 DDIDIREV
-685 YILKGDIFNDQASN
+685 ISN
-699 DNDANDKAVSND
+699 DNISNDKTVSND

-748 VEIDAIN
+748 IEIDAIN

-773 PRLVEDYIGEIKN
+773 PELVEDYIDDIKQI
-786 TLELNDNGN
+786 LGIR

>member
-12 LNYSLNKYNTKP
+12 LEYSLNKYNTKP

-73 EEDISSYLGKRGFLP
+73 EEDISSYLGKRGFLL
-88 AYHMSK
+88 AYHMNK

-110 IIELLDISFEIT
+110 IIVLLDISFEIT
-122 RDHKD
+122 RNHKD
-127 LSSSSDYKSLG
+127 LSSSSDY
-138 KEDVFFKAISSN
+138 
-150 NNSDYSHNYF
+150 
-160 NKSFDTNNNSKY
+160 NKSFN
-172 NKSFDISN
+172 ISN

-195 YNISKDIEIPAKVT
+195 YNISKDIDIPAKVT

-219 SFGGRRHADESLP
+219 SFGGRRRADESLP

-261 FMEDYEEPYDFRGR
+261 FMEDYEEPYDFHGR

-314 SIASISFVYVYL
+314 SITSLSFIYVYL

-350 VFGDKDPSMHEYIQD
+350 VFGDKDPSMHEYITD

-373 YNLPENL
+373 YNLPESL

-398 YENYLRGVKGDK
+398 YENFIRDIKDDK

-418 INDNKT
+418 INDDKT

-628 EMSDEDEFMKFDD
+628 EMSDEDEFMKFED
-641 EVSAG
+641 EVLA
-646 NETKA
+646 
-651 GSNNNAS
+651 SNITES
-658 VYNYKL
+658 VSNKSVALSDSKL
-664 QPSENDNNIK
+664 QIGV
-674 DDITEDDISKD
+674 DDIDIREV
-685 YILKGDIFNDQASN
+685 ISN
-699 DNDANDKAVSND
+699 DNISNDKTVSND

-748 VEIDAIN
+748 IEIDAIN

-767 EFDGDT
+767 EFDEDT
-773 PRLVEDYIGEIKN
+773 PELVEDYIDDIKQI
-786 TLELNDNGN
+786 LGIR

>member
-1 MIPSDSLRHEI
+1 MIPSDSLRHDI

-104 SVDLEK
+104 SVDLNN

-127 LSSSSDYKSLG
+127 LSSSSDYKSPG
-138 KEDVFFKAISSN
+138 KEDVFFKANSLN

-195 YNISKDIEIPAKVT
+195 YNISKDIDIPAKVT
-209 FTGTYKDQPL
+209 FTGTYNDQPL
-219 SFGGRRHADESLP
+219 SFGGRRRADESLP

-305 IDAYSLSGS
+305 IDVSNILSGS
-314 SIASISFVYVYL
+314 AIASLSFVYVYL

-373 YNLPENL
+373 YNLPESL

-392 LSTLLT
+392 LSTILT
-398 YENYLRGVKGDK
+398 YENYIRDVKGDK
-410 ISSPSENI
+410 ISSSSDNI
-418 INDNKT
+418 INDDKT

-628 EMSDEDEFMKFDD
+628 EMSDEDEFMKFED
-641 EVSAG
+641 EVLA
-646 NETKA
+646 
-651 GSNNNAS
+651 SNITES
-658 VYNYKL
+658 VSNKNVALSDSKL
-664 QPSENDNNIK
+664 QIGV
-674 DDITEDDISKD
+674 DDIDIREV
-685 YILKGDIFNDQASN
+685 ISN
-699 DNDANDKAVSND
+699 DNISNDKTVSND
-711 QPSGNL
+711 QPSGSL

-724 NIVNLLLSGGNV
+724 NIVNLLLAGEDV

-755 EALYDEIGDTVI
+755 ETLYDEIGDTVI

-773 PRLVEDYIGEIKN
+773 PELVEDYIDDIKQI
-786 TLELNDNGN
+786 LGIR

>member
-12 LNYSLNKYNTKP
+12 LEYSLNKYNTKP

-73 EEDISSYLGKRGFLP
+73 KEDISSYLGKRGFLP

-127 LSSSSDYKSLG
+127 LSSSSDY
-138 KEDVFFKAISSN
+138 
-150 NNSDYSHNYF
+150 
-160 NKSFDTNNNSKY
+160 

-219 SFGGRRHADESLP
+219 SFGGRRRADESLP

-261 FMEDYEEPYDFRGR
+261 FMEDYEEPYDFHGR

-314 SIASISFVYVYL
+314 SITSLSFVYVYL
-326 YEILCNIGISD
+326 YEILCNIGIPD

-350 VFGDKDPSMHEYIQD
+350 VFGDKDPSMHEHIQD

-373 YNLPENL
+373 YNLPESL
-380 IDGVYDKSFDDS
+380 IDGVYDKNFDDS

-398 YENYLRGVKGDK
+398 YENYIRDIKDDK

-418 INDNKT
+418 INDDKT
-424 SKDPGVGLSED
+424 SKDPGVGLSDD

-463 DMEEVTV
+463 DMEEITV

-628 EMSDEDEFMKFDD
+628 EMSDEDEFMKFED
-641 EVSAG
+641 EVLA
-646 NETKA
+646 
-651 GSNNNAS
+651 SNITES
-658 VYNYKL
+658 VSNKSVALSDSKL
-664 QPSENDNNIK
+664 QIGV
-674 DDITEDDISKD
+674 DDIDIREV
-685 YILKGDIFNDQASN
+685 ISN
-699 DNDANDKAVSND
+699 DNISNDKTVSND
-711 QPSGNL
+711 QLSGNL

-724 NIVNLLLSGGNV
+724 NIVNLLLAGENV

-773 PRLVEDYIGEIKN
+773 PELVEDYIDDIKQI
-786 TLELNDNGN
+786 LGIR